1 MGTRGQCVAA
11 ERWALAAVNAAQC
24 FAEGARLLASHD
36 LQGAQSC
43 FREALHLDPTLP
55 EAHANLGFV
64 LDQTGALA
72 EAEACYRR
80 AAALNPDL
88 LNVHL
93 NLGGLLTSQKR
104 LAQAEEAYEHA
115 LSLDDAS
122 PAVWSNLGALY
133 LCWHKDTEAERCLRL
148 AIALDASYA
157 KPRFNLAYVLLRQ
170 GHLEEGWVCLEAR
183 DWYTA
188 LARQMTC
195 PRWAGEPLTGK
206 SVLIGYEAGHGDM
219 VQFCRYASV
228 LKAQGAAHITL
239 MCHPALTRLFG
250 SLAAVDVVAPFDAAL
265 PLPASGNWDFW
276 TPPLSIPYHCK
287 TRIDNIPASLPYLH
301 AQPDAIAYWAALLP
315 REGLR
320 VGLVWKGNPQF
331 ENDADRSL
339 PGLEVLAPLGRV
351 AGACFISLQ
360 KGAGEAQAQHPPANL
375 PLLDL
380 GTKMAD
386 FADAAAILANLDLV
400 ICVDTAIAHLAGAL
414 GKPCWVL
421 LPEYKTDWRWLT
433 HRTDSPWYPGVMR
446 LFRQHTDG
454 DWAPVVAEVCT
465 ALAEHVN

>member
-1 MGTRGQCVAA
+1 MAT
-11 ERWALAAVNAAQC
+11 ERWPLAAVNAAHY
-24 FAEGARLLASHD
+24 FDEGNRLLASND
-36 LQGAQSC
+36 PQGAQSC
-43 FREALHLDPTLP
+43 WREALRLDPTLP

-64 LDQTGALA
+64 LDQVGALT
-72 EAEACYRR
+72 EAEACYRQ
-80 AAALNPDL
+80 AIMLSPDL
-88 LNVHL
+88 WAPHL

-104 LAQAEEAYEHA
+104 LAEAEATYEQA
-115 LSLDDAS
+115 LSLNDAS
-122 PAVWSNLGALY
+122 PAIWSNLGALY

-148 AIALDASYA
+148 AIALDTRYA
-157 KPRFNLAYVLLRQ
+157 KPRFNLAYLLLRQ
-170 GHLEEGWVCLEAR
+170 GRFEEGWACLEAR

-188 LARQMTC
+188 LASQLTC
-195 PRWAGEPLTGK
+195 PRWTGESLAGQ

-239 MCHPALTRLFG
+239 LCHPALKRLFG
-250 SLAAVDVVAPFDAAL
+250 SLAAVDVVVAFDEAQPWL
-265 PLPASGNWDFW
+265 ASGHWDCW
-276 TPPLSIPYHCK
+276 TPLLSLPFHCQ
-287 TRIDNIPASLPYLH
+287 TRLDTIPANLPYLH
-301 AQPDAIAYWAALLP
+301 AQADLVAHWDTQLP
-315 REGLR
+315 RGSVR

-360 KGAGEAQAQHPPANL
+360 KGAGEAQAQHPPTNL

-386 FADAAAILANLDLV
+386 FADAAAIVANLDLV

-421 LPEYKTDWRWLT
+421 LPDYKTDWRWLM

-446 LFRQHTDG
+446 LFRQRTAG

-465 ALAEHVN
+465 ALAERINRG